1 MYTVRHAALGATNL
15 EAKRVT
21 DTERKKQ
28 AMETR
33 SVPMTVAIKM
43 ALKMLRGCSQHDRP
57 IVIAM
62 FAIRII

>member
-43 ALKMLRGCSQHDRP
+43 AFKM
-57 IVIAM
+57 
-62 FAIRII
+62 